1 MKPAASALSFELL
14 KGKQGQNR
22 RGGQI
27 NGEMDNGGNY
37 KVSPA
42 LGLSSKPVPCDPG
55 GQFGLQLSQQSLAG
69 KKNKNKKKNLTPFQK
84 FWLKEGAD
92 NYPGFFLNVRTE

>member
-1 MKPAASALSFELL
+1 MKTAESALSFELL

-27 NGEMDNGGNY
+27 NGEMDNGRNY
-37 KVSPA
+37 RISPV

-55 GQFGLQLSQQSLAG
+55 GQFGLQISQQSLAG
-69 KKNKNKKKNLTPFQK
+69 KKSNVTAFQK
-84 FWLKEGAD
+84 IWLKEGAD
-92 NYPGFFLNVRTE
+92 NYPGFF

>member
-1 MKPAASALSFELL
+1 MNPAASAPSFESL

-42 LGLSSKPVPCDPG
+42 LGLSSKPVPRDPG
-55 GQFGLQLSQQSLAG
+55 GQFGLQLSQPSLAG
-69 KKNKNKKKNLTPFQK
+69 KKKNNSIPKNLAQ
-84 FWLKEGAD
+84 
-92 NYPGFFLNVRTE
+92 RRS

>member
-1 MKPAASALSFELL
+1 MKPAASAPSFELL

-42 LGLSSKPVPCDPG
+42 LGLSSKPVPRDPG
-55 GQFGLQLSQQSLAG
+55 GQFGLQLSQPSLAG
-69 KKNKNKKKNLTPFQK
+69 KKKKQQHSKKFGSKKELTIT
-84 FWLKEGAD
+84 L
-92 NYPGFFLNVRTE
+92 GFF